1 MLIFLKCYYAV
12 IFTDALVQRGRGV
25 KFCLA
30 FTVRFKGQ
38 TITEGYGAVE
48 LTASRLLKSLNHH
61 EIFYADWIQFI
72 SGSTTEQ
79 LILVFTP
86 CYAVD
91 NGKSQVDSVAGDT
104 DDNRQQTHARPTYC
118 YPVRL

>member
-1 MLIFLKCYYAV
+1 M
-12 IFTDALVQRGRGV
+12 QRGRGV
-25 KFCLA
+25 KSCLA

-38 TITEGYGAVE
+38 TITEGYDGAVE

-72 SGSTTEQ
+72 SGSTTKQ
-79 LILVFTP
+79 IILVCTP

-91 NGKSQVDSVAGDT
+91 NGKSQADSVAGDT
-104 DDNRQQTHARPTYC
+104 DIDNRQQTHAGPTYC
-118 YPVRL
+118 YPVRF